1 MILAQFYLEMI
12 PTLTALVFY
21 KTLTLLM
28 LDVLLL
34 NQTDVVMVVV
44 SKVLKVANLFMVV
57 TIYLNHTSV

>member
-34 NQTDVVMVVV
+34 NQTDVVMEVV
-44 SKVLKVANLFMVV
+44 SKVLIVV
-57 TIYLNHTSV
+57 N